1 MPRQTISKLSAGDL
15 STLSKGTGVLVSYN
29 IAINNSFII
38 HVLFGAEMLDGPIN
52 FMIFSV
58 LLVYLSHLSFIAS
71 SNNETYYIFYLTNSS
86 ANVQT

>member
-52 FMIFSV
+52 FMIISYDFLCSV
-58 LLVYLSHLSFIAS
+58 GLFIS
-71 SNNETYYIFYLTNSS
+71 LIIYSIIK
-86 ANVQT
+86 